1 MSRWFQHVPS
11 SCTLYPEHCGEGSG
25 AFPATTHC
33 HVDVSPDFLHF
44 HDRHSLVLA
53 GLEPHFFLA
62 LICDFR
68 KCFCIFL
75 DSAFRRHCFAPSIGP
90 ETQFL
95 PVLEYPSGH
104 LHPPSAVG
112 CWPMYSGPSKWS
124 ARPNRR
130 YAPIA
135 TATSKHAMTAHTIN
149 LGVEGIENRIPTAYN
164 LRARQRCDIFLDGI
178 RMAQVHIRT
187 NEPAQPVIGVRND
200 RGGAGDIRID
210 SSRIDS
216 SRPSSAPPGPPP
228 RPRPP
233 VRPPHSPAPAQVDP
247 DDLVEAMRGFA
258 NPAKVRSASP
268 SPESRD
274 EGDDEDMYDEEAYT
288 DDGGEGESP
297 DAMVAAPR
305 FAAPAPI
312 DKPSAGFLTI
322 EDEKADIMFKL
333 QRLKKNGVSSGR
345 TFGMHNDVREM
356 RAELVRVR
364 TELELERSLK
374 YSRRAL
380 VGVANA
386 LEFFNDKIDI
396 LDLELDGWSDHMHQA
411 VYSGKDYDDVLEEL
425 FYKYRGKVSMPPEVR
440 LIMAVGGSALQF
452 HMTKLAVKSH
462 AEKTARGAAEARRTL
477 TMTARP
483 KPRTEMR
490 GPSVAPVAPVAPPVA
505 PSGIGGFM
513 GSMPLNLDLPVSARE
528 LRVVQTPATPHDDEL
543 DAGGSDGGFSG
554 GFDGASPTES
564 DRLSDVPSDL
574 ESVPSRMS
582 SPGEDARPAKRRR
595 APKSEKK
602 VIEL

>member
-1 MSRWFQHVPS
+1 
-11 SCTLYPEHCGEGSG
+11 
-25 AFPATTHC
+25 
-33 HVDVSPDFLHF
+33 
-44 HDRHSLVLA
+44 
-53 GLEPHFFLA
+53 
-62 LICDFR
+62 
-68 KCFCIFL
+68 
-75 DSAFRRHCFAPSIGP
+75 
-90 ETQFL
+90 
-95 PVLEYPSGH
+95 
-104 LHPPSAVG
+104 
-112 CWPMYSGPSKWS
+112 
-124 ARPNRR
+124 
-130 YAPIA
+130 
-135 TATSKHAMTAHTIN
+135 
-149 LGVEGIENRIPTAYN
+149 
-164 LRARQRCDIFLDGI
+164 
-178 RMAQVHIRT
+178 MAQVHIRT
-187 NEPAQPVIGVRND
+187 DEPAQPVIGVRND

-210 SSRIDS
+210 SSR
-216 SRPSSAPPGPPP
+216 PSTAPPGPT
-228 RPRPP
+228 RPRQP
-233 VRPPHSPAPAQVDP
+233 VRPSHSPAPAQVDP

-274 EGDDEDMYDEEAYT
+274 EGDGEDVYDEDGYT
-288 DDGGEGESP
+288 DDGDEDGDSP
-297 DAMVAAPR
+297 MVAPPR
-305 FAAPAPI
+305 FTALAPI

-462 AEKTARGAAEARRTL
+462 AEKTARGAAETRRTM
-477 TMTARP
+477 TMAARP
-483 KPRTEMR
+483 KPRAEMR
-490 GPSVAPVAPVAPPVA
+490 GPSVGAVAQVAPVAPPVA

-513 GSMPLNLDLPVSARE
+513 GSMPLNLDLPMSARE